1 MYNKNKNIPNTSK
14 NYINSKP
21 IKLIMIK
28 SINFSL
34 NSINNNQR
42 NFFNSNKANSYNL
55 GVSYFNN
62 ALNHFI
68 FKRKIY
74 FYINLLSLDYDIK
87 DNINYNN
94 IRKLLSNILLKKL
107 LTKKCNK
114 LKYFFLKYHSKTFSL
129 FISNNK
135 IYNYVNKQT
144 DKSELV
150 KLKKI
155 NILQEQKISKFKDL
169 IENYEAKNE
178 NQILEQDKLI
188 KKFNS
193 QIENVKKNYEEIL
206 SKNNNEYAQELIKFS
221 NENLSKRQI
230 ITKLNKQI
238 EEQRNLIKSLNE
250 KIIIIQDN
258 GRAKETQFNQKIG
271 SIKMQSNNFQ
281 NIINDLNKKLEEL
294 KIEKDE
300 YKNKNNELIDIE
312 EKFININKE
321 NEILKNR
328 NENINNKYVALR
340 KDYVKMKV
348 DFENNKKEFE
358 KAIKEM
364 DTYSQLLVALESKMN
379 KAEKDK
385 IKAELERDKAVQ
397 EIREIRQRYINI
409 MSNNV

>member
-62 ALNHFI
+62 DLNHFI

-348 DFENNKKEFE
+348 DFESNKKEFE